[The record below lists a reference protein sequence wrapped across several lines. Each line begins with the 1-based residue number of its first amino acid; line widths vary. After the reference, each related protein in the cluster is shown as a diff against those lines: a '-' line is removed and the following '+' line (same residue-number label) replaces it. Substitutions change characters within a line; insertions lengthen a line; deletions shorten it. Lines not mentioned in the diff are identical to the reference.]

1 MTGVRI
7 TVNDR
12 ELHQVLRRLARL
24 GGEPGRFLRPIG
36 LQLINSTRERAR
48 REVSPDFTPWPE
60 LTPAYAKTKRGAHM
74 MRAAGNLLGS
84 LTREVEGNTLRVGTN
99 RIYAA
104 IHQFGGEIERAA
116 RQQTIYRRVA
126 KDGSFAQGG
135 RFVKRSRSN
144 FATTVNVGAGKT
156 SMPARPWL
164 GISRDDVT
172 MIREEFEAF
181 ALRATRRG

>member
-12 ELHQVLRRLARL
+12 ELRQVLRRLARI

-36 LQLINSTRERAR
+36 QQLINSTRERAR

-60 LTPAYAKTKRGAHM
+60 LEPTYAAQKRGGHM
-74 MRAAGNLLGS
+74 LREAGNMLGS

-104 IHQFGGEIERAA
+104 IHQFGGQA
-116 RQQTIYRRVA
+116 
-126 KDGSFAQGG
+126 G
-135 RFVKRSRSN
+135 RGRKV
-144 FATTVNVGAGKT
+144 T
-156 SMPARPWL
+156 MPARPWL
-164 GISRDDVT
+164 GLSRDDIT
-172 MIREEFEAF
+172 MIREEFEDF
-181 ALRATRRG
+181 AARATRRG

>member
-12 ELHQVLRRLARL
+12 ELSQVLRRLARI
-24 GGEPGRFLRPIG
+24 GAEPGRFLRPIG

-60 LTPAYAKTKRGAHM
+60 LTPAYAAKKRGGHM
-74 MRAAGNLLGS
+74 MRESGNLLGS

-104 IHQFGGEIERAA
+104 IHQFGGRA
-116 RQQTIYRRVA
+116 
-126 KDGSFAQGG
+126 G
-135 RFVKRSRSN
+135 RGRKV
-144 FATTVNVGAGKT
+144 T
-156 SMPARPWL
+156 MPTRPWL
-164 GISRDDVT
+164 GLSRDDIT